1 MPLPHRSYGDA
12 RVLAPAGRLD
22 HDNYEAFRA
31 DLVVHEAA
39 CARDGHTLVLDLSAL
54 EYISSAGLRCFMLA
68 AKEAKARNGR
78 VLLAAMQPVVA
89 EIFKISRFN
98 LLFEIFPTL
107 RDALAAVSAQA
118 GAALDRG

>member
-1 MPLPHRSYGDA
+1 MPLPHRSYADA

-31 DLVVHEAA
+31 DLAAHEAD
-39 CARDGHTLVLDLSAL
+39 CAREHLTLVLDLSAL
-54 EYISSAGLRCFMLA
+54 EYVSSAGLRCFMLA
-68 AKEAKARNGR
+68 AKDAQARGGR
-78 VLLAAMQPVVA
+78 VLLAALQPVVA

-107 RDALAAVSAQA
+107 REAVAAVSAPA
-118 GAALDRG
+118 GAAFERG